1 MIKPFLLS
9 VLLPVAAP
17 FLPFSSPVVSSAA
30 SPAVSRSAA
39 FPAVQ
44 PSTALP
50 AVPSF
55 TAVPSE
61 PAGLTVMFWNLENF
75 FDYFDDGTGESDTE
89 FSFRGARRWTK
100 KRFLA
105 KCNSIAKSIL
115 WLSSPSFSTGI
126 DSSTILS
133 SASTSALDSSPIL
146 SSASTSALDSSTI
159 LSSVSTTVPDSSIVP
174 SSVSTTVPDAGGLP
188 DIIAFA
194 EVENRFVLRRLISE
208 TALRKLDYE
217 IVHYDS
223 PDPRG
228 IDCALLY
235 RHSRLQLLTSKPC
248 PVGLSPDTA
257 STLPPTPLS
266 SPSSLSPLPLS
277 PFSDSLATRDTLR
290 TRDILLAQFLTP
302 SGDSLAVLVN
312 HHPSKYGGGETD
324 WRREIAIGRL
334 RDLSDSLAAEGWHD
348 QIALGDFN
356 DTPDNPLFS
365 RLSPALVLCR
375 YGNIPL
381 SADSLSFRSHPSSR
395 SSVASSS
402 RSPFSASRQY
412 SSIGRSSS
420 FTGTFAPRQSSSIG
434 RSSSVSGRQVPRGSI
449 RFNGDWQL
457 IDLCFASPAIA
468 PCCSFRAVFI
478 PFLTERDAAHSG
490 DKPLRTYS
498 GPRYLG
504 GVSDHLPILV
514 TIIPSSP

>member
-1 MIKPFLLS
+1 MIFTNACAIFADAVRCFSVNTMIKPFLLS
-9 VLLPVAAP
+9 AILFHLLLSSA
-17 FLPFSSPVVSSAA
+17 FPFSFSVAP
-30 SPAVSRSAA
+30 PAVSPAPLHP
-39 FPAVQ
+39 FPFPVAS
-44 PSTALP
+44 P
-50 AVPSF
+50 
-55 TAVPSE
+55 AVPSE

-75 FDYFDDGTGESDTE
+75 FDYFDGGTGESDAE
-89 FSFRGARRWTK
+89 FSSRGARHWTK

-105 KCNSIAKSIL
+105 KCNSIAKTIL
-115 WLSSPSFSTGI
+115 WLGSPSFS
-126 DSSTILS
+126 S
-133 SASTSALDSSPIL
+133 
-146 SSASTSALDSSTI
+146 
-159 LSSVSTTVPDSSIVP
+159 VPDSSISTSSATDASISALDVSSVP
-174 SSVSTTVPDAGGLP
+174 SSTGPIAGRLP

-235 RHSRLQLLTSKPC
+235 RRSRLRLLTSKPC
-248 PVGLSPDTA
+248 PVGLSP
-257 STLPPTPLS
+257 
-266 SPSSLSPLPLS
+266 
-277 PFSDSLATRDTLR
+277 DTLR

-302 SGDSLAVLVN
+302 SGDSLAVFVN

-395 SSVASSS
+395 SSVAHSSAARSSVASSS
-402 RSPFSASRQY
+402 RSSFSASRQY

-420 FTGTFAPRQSSSIG
+420 FISSSVSRQSSSASYPS
-434 RSSSVSGRQVPRGSI
+434 RVSGRQVPRGSI

-468 PCCSFRAVFI
+468 SRCSFRAVEV

-514 TIIPSSP
+514 TILPTFP

>member
-1 MIKPFLLS
+1 
-9 VLLPVAAP
+9 
-17 FLPFSSPVVSSAA
+17 
-30 SPAVSRSAA
+30 
-39 FPAVQ
+39 
-44 PSTALP
+44 
-50 AVPSF
+50 
-55 TAVPSE
+55 
-61 PAGLTVMFWNLENF
+61 MFWNLENF
-75 FDYFDDGTGESDTE
+75 FDYFDGGTGESDAE
-89 FSFRGARRWTK
+89 FSSRGARHWTK

-105 KCNSIAKSIL
+105 KCNSIAKTIL
-115 WLSSPSFSTGI
+115 WLSSPSFSSGP
-126 DSSTILS
+126 DSSASIS
-133 SASTSALDSSPIL
+133 SASTSALAASSVP
-146 SSASTSALDSSTI
+146 SSA
-159 LSSVSTTVPDSSIVP
+159 STTVPDASTFP
-174 SSVSTTVPDAGGLP
+174 TSVSTTVPDAGGLP
-188 DIIAFA
+188 DIVSFA
-194 EVENRFVLRRLISE
+194 EVENRFVLRRLLSE
-208 TALRKLDYE
+208 TSLKKLDYE

-228 IDCALLY
+228 IDCSLLY
-235 RHSRLQLLTSKPC
+235 RRSRLQLLTSKPC
-248 PVGLSPDTA
+248 SVGLSP
-257 STLPPTPLS
+257 
-266 SPSSLSPLPLS
+266 
-277 PFSDSLATRDTLR
+277 DTLR

-312 HHPSKYGGGETD
+312 HHPSKYGGSGTD

-381 SADSLSFRSHPSSR
+381 PAESLSSP
-395 SSVASSS
+395 SSVAPPSAASSVGRQSSS
-402 RSPFSASRQY
+402 VGRQ
-412 SSIGRSSS
+412 SSS
-420 FTGTFAPRQSSSIG
+420 AGRHSSSIG
-434 RSSSVSGRQVPRGSI
+434 RPSRVSVRPAPRGSI
-449 RFNGDWQL
+449 RFNGEWQL

-468 PCCSFRAVFI
+468 SRCSFRAVEV